1 MAEKHKS
8 IILGI
13 TGASGTVYGLRL
25 LEYLLSQ
32 GTARKRTNS
41 RLRRTNDTVYYRY
54 MRIMRTTKTQKL
66 KIASSPLRVMLLM

>member
-41 RLRRTNDTVYYRY
+41 RLRRTNDRSVISSDAESATSVSHASKRKY
-54 MRIMRTTKTQKL
+54 KL
-66 KIASSPLRVMLLM
+66 RLLLVK

>member
-32 GTARKRTNS
+32 GYVVDVVFSNNALKVS
-41 RLRRTNDTVYYRY
+41 
-54 MRIMRTTKTQKL
+54 KL
-66 KIASSPLRVMLLM
+66 ELDQDWEGLN